1 MEEFA
6 SYQGTVHIL
15 LIYCYLYYEF
25 LLIKKSKQ
33 MDLLI
38 TVFSFSF
45 SKKRKQEE
53 VVEEGYDP
61 RKVLKAV
68 GEVGKGFVRSIYFLR
83 PPRIAN

>member
-1 MEEFA
+1 
-6 SYQGTVHIL
+6 
-15 LIYCYLYYEF
+15 
-25 LLIKKSKQ
+25 

-38 TVFSFSF
+38 TVFSFST

-68 GEVGKGFVRSIYFLR
+68 GEVGKGFVRSIYYLR
-83 PPRIAN
+83 PPRITN